1 MKKCPAFAVAELL
14 EVNDVALL
22 PEQEIRDRLDDSQGI
37 RAMEGEH
44 KLPAGR
50 RVSGPPRARPSAVG
64 LSSVLIIT

>member
-1 MKKCPAFAVAELL
+1 MKKCPAVAVAELF

-44 KLPAGR
+44 KLPAGTG
-50 RVSGPPRARPSAVG
+50 SLGLPGPARPPSAFPR
-64 LSSVLIIT
+64 S